1 MPDNIVKPVTAST
14 SETTS
19 VPETKTPTIV
29 VVKTAPGTVPQ
40 GNTEPIKEEPKIAG
54 DMTIPSDP
62 YYTDPTFY
70 EVANYFGIQQEE
82 YAAAKYKLSEV
93 VDYAIREGKSNK
105 PEHILMQLRKLE
117 DMIQPPGWGEK
128 RYTNVY
134 KYVRLASKNQSIKQ
148 AMSAFEKK
156 GAIDYGN

>member
-1 MPDNIVKPVTAST
+1 MPENIVKPITAPTPAVSSV
-14 SETTS
+14 SE
-19 VPETKTPTIV
+19 PKAPTIV
-29 VVKTAPGTVPQ
+29 VVKTTSEAPIP
-40 GNTEPIKEEPKIAG
+40 EPETPKETPVAG
-54 DMTIPSDP
+54 DMTIPTDA

-82 YAAAKYKLSEV
+82 YASAKYKLSEV

-105 PEHILMQLRKLE
+105 PEHVLLQLRKLE
-117 DMIQPPGWGEK
+117 DMIQPPAWGEK

-134 KYVRLASKNQSIKQ
+134 KYVRLAAKGQSIKQ
-148 AMSAFEKK
+148 AMSAFERK